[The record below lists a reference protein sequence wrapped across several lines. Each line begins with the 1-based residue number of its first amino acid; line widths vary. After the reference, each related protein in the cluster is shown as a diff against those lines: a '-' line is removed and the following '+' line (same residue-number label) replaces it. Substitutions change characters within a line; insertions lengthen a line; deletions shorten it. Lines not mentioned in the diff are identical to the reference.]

1 MKLKT
6 FYALV
11 AFLLPTTARAQDFK
25 EALHD
30 ALDAQ
35 ATAPSVPPTLPD
47 EASARA
53 KFVQQNIAHGENGEK
68 ERAEHARKSAAA
80 AASHTDSAAD
90 ISSAARSAQAAAA
103 SAAKS
108 ADADSH
114 AAAGQARATEARNG
128 TVPGSGGGAGS
139 PGNPSGH
146 GHGH

>member
-1 MKLKT
+1 MKLRA

-11 AFLLPTTARAQDFK
+11 AFLLPTAGGAEDLK

-35 ATAPSVPPTLPD
+35 ATAPSALPALPD
-47 EASARA
+47 AASARA
-53 KFVQQNIAHGENGEK
+53 NFVQQNIAHGENGET
-68 ERAEHARKSAAA
+68 ERAENAQKSAGA
-80 AASHTDSAAD
+80 AASHIDGATDN
-90 ISSAARSAQAAAA
+90 SSGNRSAQGAAA

-108 ADADSH
+108 ADADGH
-114 AAAGQARATEARNG
+114 AAAGQARATEARSGN
-128 TVPGSGGGAGS
+128 VPGSGA